1 MLQACACLVLPWVY
15 KTRTS
20 LVLAISVRLYL
31 VLCARMKL
39 YISMLKMSVFV
50 VFWPAEDVD
59 TWNFVS
65 TLRCLDLNCADLV
78 FDLAVNAMYVISG
91 RCL

>member
-1 MLQACACLVLPWVY
+1 MSCPTLGLQNTHKFSAGYFCQTV
-15 KTRTS
+15 
-20 LVLAISVRLYL
+20 YL